1 MSPSHAMSPRAVS
14 GGDPHRVF
22 GMLEPKRCTPVRLI
36 LGRTFEDEAGED
48 VHPELAV
55 PEHRFSR
62 RACHFRVAALWGFER
77 EPEPPAGA
85 LRRDPWRAA
94 TPSQKHSSRRKTPLV
109 LPRTRSRENKR
120 DRGSLNLRN
129 QVLFLAGGR
138 RSSSGRSSSGRSS
151 SGERPRGSSGAGI
164 LRFPHRWTDPRCRE
178 SIVLRPVSA
187 HNPSGKQEQTRT
199 DDPRATPGAEPVP
212 ERVPGS
218 AAFSV
223 RFLAG

>member
-1 MSPSHAMSPRAVS
+1 MRP
-14 GGDPHRVF
+14 
-22 GMLEPKRCTPVRLI
+22 
-36 LGRTFEDEAGED
+36 GRTSIQSSPYPSTDSPAEHAISESRPYGDSSKSPNRPRERCGGIHGGPRPLHRNILRVGRPLLFS
-48 VHPELAV
+48 PE
-55 PEHRFSR
+55 RFR
-62 RACHFRVAALWGFER
+62 G
-77 EPEPPAGA
+77 
-85 LRRDPWRAA
+85 RDA
-94 TPSQKHSSRRKTPLV
+94 
-109 LPRTRSRENKR
+109 R